1 MLMIEMVSR
10 ADPSLMTLFGY
21 QDVGELIARFGDEA
35 LREKYL
41 PGLSSGE
48 YIGAIVLTEPGA
60 GSDLQ
65 SIKVRAEQNENGD
78 WLLNGIKHFISNG
91 CGDVLMVLAKTE
103 PGDRNI
109 FGLSLFACPASD
121 SVVINR
127 VEEKMGLHGS
137 PTCEL
142 SFQNA
147 PAELVGSRRVGLTK
161 YVLESLN
168 QARFSVAAQA
178 IGIAEAAYQ
187 QAFDYAGIR
196 SQFGRL
202 INSFPAVA
210 NLLLEMQVDIESSR
224 ALVYDAVQW
233 LDLKVGLEER
243 VAHLK
248 GAGLGCTA
256 ERTELVTAT
265 RKVNLLS
272 PMVKYVATEAAN
284 RVCYNAQQIFG
295 GMGYMRETGVEQL
308 VRDVRITSIYEGT
321 SQVQVAASLK
331 SVMADILAD
340 DIEAWIKELMQS
352 SLRPE
357 SEKLEEIRNWFE
369 RSRQYLLNKND
380 TAYSDA
386 AAKDMVDVYASMS
399 AASLLLKQSLEF
411 PDKDRVARR
420 YLNCAG
426 INAAAAFSRI
436 SSDYYNDLAR

>member
-1 MLMIEMVSR
+1 
-10 ADPSLMTLFGY
+10 
-21 QDVGELIARFGDEA
+21 
-35 LREKYL
+35 
-41 PGLSSGE
+41 
-48 YIGAIVLTEPGA
+48 
-60 GSDLQ
+60 
-65 SIKVRAEQNENGD
+65 
-78 WLLNGIKHFISNG
+78 
-91 CGDVLMVLAKTE
+91 
-103 PGDRNI
+103 
-109 FGLSLFACPASD
+109 
-121 SVVINR
+121 
-127 VEEKMGLHGS
+127 
-137 PTCEL
+137 
-142 SFQNA
+142 
-147 PAELVGSRRVGLTK
+147 
-161 YVLESLN
+161 
-168 QARFSVAAQA
+168 
-178 IGIAEAAYQ
+178 
-187 QAFDYAGIR
+187 
-196 SQFGRL
+196 L

-248 GAGLGCTA
+248 GAKLDCTT
-256 ERTELVTAT
+256 ERTELATAT
-265 RKVNLLS
+265 RKVHLLS

-436 SSDYYNDLAR
+436 GSDYYNDLAR